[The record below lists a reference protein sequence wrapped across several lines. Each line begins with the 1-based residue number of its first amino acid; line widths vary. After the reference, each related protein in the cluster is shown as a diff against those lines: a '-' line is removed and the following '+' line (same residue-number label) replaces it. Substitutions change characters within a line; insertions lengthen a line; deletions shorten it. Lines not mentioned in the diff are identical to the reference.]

1 MNSFHFTL
9 GSSRV
14 PRVRWFT
21 GLQCGNPWFIATNTP
36 PRHYA
41 IPGYHGYVCVGPV
54 CPERRTFYPLSL
66 LFTVPDRSFLLPFP
80 LLAISRTWTCLRMWS
95 KWEERE
101 REKGGWR
108 LSWPRCRG
116 IYRVSCN
123 QCYNLNVI
131 PRINIKWR
139 IFFSFESF
147 EVNKNW
153 IFFKY
158 T

>member
-66 LFTVPDRSFLLPFP
+66 FFTVSDRSFLLPFP
-80 LLAISRTWTCLRMWS
+80 LLTISRTWTCLRMWS

-101 REKGGWR
+101 RERKGVEDSHGHVVVEYTGCHVT
-108 LSWPRCRG
+108 SG
-116 IYRVSCN
+116 TICN
-123 QCYNLNVI
+123 STYKYKMKN
-131 PRINIKWR
+131 
-139 IFFSFESF
+139 IFF
-147 EVNKNW
+147 VRVVGINKNW